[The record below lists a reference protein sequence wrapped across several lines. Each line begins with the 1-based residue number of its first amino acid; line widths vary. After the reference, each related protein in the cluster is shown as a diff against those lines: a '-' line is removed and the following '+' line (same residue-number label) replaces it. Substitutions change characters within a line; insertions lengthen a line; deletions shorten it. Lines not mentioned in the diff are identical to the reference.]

1 MPNEPSSVRALEDV
15 LSPQAKESLKH
26 LELLAHRRVEGF
38 LQGMHLSRRI
48 GISTEFDHH
57 KDYQPGD
64 PLKHV
69 DWKASARHDRYFV
82 KRYVEDTAL
91 SVRLVVDRSASMLQA
106 TGGTSKYAQ
115 AARVAACLAYLALKQ
130 KDIVGLVLTSAGET
144 TWVPA
149 SSKDAQ
155 LVTILGALVAQ
166 GAAAPDNV
174 QRCLRTNLD
183 RAARKGLIV
192 LVSDMMYDPAPVQGE
207 LGKLQAQGH
216 EVLLFQ
222 LRDPTE
228 EDFPFNRWV
237 EFRDLEDAATKHRI
251 DTILL
256 ARIYR
261 EEYQGLVDAWRRWA
275 RKYNAHFVSFRTDEH
290 VEKVLS
296 EYIAFRTRM
305 A

>member
-1 MPNEPSSVRALEDV
+1 LSNEPSSVRALEDA

-26 LELLAHRRVEGF
+26 LELLARRRVEGF

-91 SVRLVVDRSASMLQA
+91 SVRLVVDSSASMLQA

-155 LVTILGALVAQ
+155 LVTILGALLAQ
-166 GAAAPDNV
+166 DAAAPDNV
-174 QRCLRTNLD
+174 QRCLRTILD
-183 RAARKGLIV
+183 RAARKGLVV
-192 LVSDMMYDPAPVQGE
+192 LVSDMMYDPAPVQVE